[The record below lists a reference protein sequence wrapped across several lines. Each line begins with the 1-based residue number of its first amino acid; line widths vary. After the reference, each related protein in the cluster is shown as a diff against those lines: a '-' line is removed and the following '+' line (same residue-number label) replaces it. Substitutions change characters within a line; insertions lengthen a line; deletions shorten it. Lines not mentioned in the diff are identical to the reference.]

1 MSSFSTNLPKHL
13 KNPITFSTGEIAR
26 QANGSVIVAYGDTRV
41 LVTACMAREPKVGGG
56 GFLPLTV
63 DYQEK
68 SYAVGKIPGGFL
80 KRDGMPKD
88 GEKLTAR
95 LIDRPLRPLF
105 PEGFNYEAQVIGNV
119 LCSDRENDP
128 DILAVNGAS
137 CALTISDIPYYNPVA
152 AARVCKTDGK
162 LIVNPTFAERE
173 NQEFEVVAI
182 GTSEKIVVIEGEL
195 KETQESEIVEALK
208 LAHEVIKGIIATQL
222 EMKEAVGKKKR
233 EIEILKIDE
242 EVLKV
247 VSEKLDPQLE
257 NLYGAEKDV
266 KKAILNPIKE
276 ELKAHYAENE
286 DITDGIISEAIYQLD
301 KKFFK
306 KKILQDGI
314 RPDKRNEDQIRDL
327 DCKVGILPRSHGSA
341 VFTRGETQCLSIIT
355 LGTSDDEQT
364 IESLVGRYSKH
375 FMLSYSFP
383 PYSVGE
389 VRFLRG
395 PSRRETGHG
404 ALAEKSLVNILPNKE
419 DFPYTTR
426 VVAEITESNGSSSM
440 ATVCSSSLSLMD
452 AGVPI
457 KNPVAGIAIG
467 IVTDGDDNY
476 KILTDIAGVEDH
488 CGEMDF
494 KVTGTKNG
502 VCAIQLDVKN
512 NGLTFKQIEE
522 TLEKAKKARATI
534 LGVMTAAI
542 AESRASVSKYAPK
555 IETIPIQ
562 IDKIGELI
570 GPGGRN
576 IRRLTREYNVEI
588 NIDDEA
594 GRVFV
599 VAEDAADLERAVKE
613 ISASLKEVEVGEIY
627 DNAKVAKIT
636 NFGAFC
642 DLPGGKSGLV
652 HVSELS
658 NEFVKEVTD
667 VVKEGDIVKV
677 KVIAIDNQGRINL
690 SKKQAE

>member
-1 MSSFSTNLPKHL
+1 MPSFSTNIPEHL
-13 KNPITFSTGEIAR
+13 KYSITFSSGELAR
-26 QANGSVIVAYGDTRV
+26 QANGSVVVSYGDTRV
-41 LVTACMAREPKVGGG
+41 LVAACMSSSPKVGGG

-68 SYAVGKIPGGFL
+68 SYAAGKIPGGFL

-105 PEGFNYEAQVIGNV
+105 PEGFNYEVQVIATV
-119 LCSDRENDP
+119 LCSDCENDP
-128 DILAVNGAS
+128 DVLAVNGAS

-152 AARVCKTDGK
+152 AVRVCKTDGK

-173 NQEFEVVAI
+173 NQDFEVVAI

-195 KETQESEIVEALK
+195 KETQENEIVEALK
-208 LAHEVIKGIIATQL
+208 LAHDVIKGIIAIQL
-222 EMKEAVGKKKR
+222 QMKEALGKEKR
-233 EIEILKIDE
+233 EIEIFKIDE

-247 VSEKLDPQLE
+247 VSEKLEPQLE
-257 NLYGAEKDV
+257 NLYGAEKDI
-266 KKAILNPIKE
+266 KKEILDPIKE
-276 ELKAHYAENE
+276 ELKVHYEENE
-286 DITDGIISEAIYQLD
+286 DVNDSIISEAIYQLD

-306 KKILQDGI
+306 KKILKDGI
-314 RPDKRNEDQIRDL
+314 RPDKRNQDQIRDL

-341 VFTRGETQCLSIIT
+341 VFTRGQTQCLSIIT

-364 IESLVGRYSKH
+364 IESLAGRASKH

-404 ALAEKSLVNILPNKE
+404 ALAEKSLVNMLPSKE

-426 VVAEITESNGSSSM
+426 IVSEILESNGSSSM
-440 ATVCSSSLSLMD
+440 ATVCAGSLSLMD

-494 KVTGTKNG
+494 KVSGTKNG

-522 TLEKAKKARATI
+522 TLEKAKKARALI
-534 LGVMTAAI
+534 LEVMTSAI
-542 AESRASVSKYAPK
+542 AQSRQAVSKYAPK

-576 IRRLTREYNVEI
+576 IRKLTREYNVEI

-594 GRVFV
+594 GRVFI
-599 VAEDAADLERAVKE
+599 VAQDADDLARAVKE
-613 ISASLKEVEVGEIY
+613 ISASLKEVEAGEIY
-627 DNAKVAKIT
+627 ENAKVAKIT

-667 VVKEGDIVKV
+667 VVKEGDVIKV